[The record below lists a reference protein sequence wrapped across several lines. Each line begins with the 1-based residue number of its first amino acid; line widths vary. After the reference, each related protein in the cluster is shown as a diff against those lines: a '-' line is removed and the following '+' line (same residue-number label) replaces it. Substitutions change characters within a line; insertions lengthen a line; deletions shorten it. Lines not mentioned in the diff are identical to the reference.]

1 MSDATQGRDVMPHE
15 AIESLVIEALEKLAQ
30 GGKAVSPDTLIDEL
44 NAAGVAREAV
54 IRAIWRL
61 ADLDEID
68 FREGRQLAIG
78 GRAHKHANA
87 A

>member
-1 MSDATQGRDVMPHE
+1 MPYNV
-15 AIESLVIEALEKLAQ
+15 IEDLVIKALEKLAQ
-30 GGKAVSPDTLIDEL
+30 GDKPVSADSLIEEL
-44 NAAGVAREAV
+44 SASGLSREAV

-78 GRAHKHANA
+78 GKARLKHAA
-87 A
+87 AA